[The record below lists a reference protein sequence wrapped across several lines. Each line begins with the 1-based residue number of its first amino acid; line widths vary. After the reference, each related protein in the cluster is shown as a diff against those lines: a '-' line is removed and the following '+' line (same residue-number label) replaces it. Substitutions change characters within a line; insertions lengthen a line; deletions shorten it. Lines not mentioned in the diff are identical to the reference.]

1 MKTLLSI
8 AVCSCFLLFGFSGCD
23 KNCSSDPS
31 CNEINL
37 NKPFTARLGER
48 WCLESENL
56 EINFGPFVEDSRC
69 NVPGIECI
77 WAGRYVMA
85 TTLVHGDAAKQ
96 DTFYA
101 VHNWTDT
108 LYSGNLS
115 IILNKVLPET
125 RPTTDPIDQSNYAF
139 DVVVKKE

>member
-8 AVCSCFLLFGFSGCD
+8 ALCSCFLLFGFSGCD
-23 KNCSSDPS
+23 KNCSADPS

-37 NKPFTARLGER
+37 NKPFTARLGES
-48 WCLESENL
+48 WCLESEDL
-56 EINFGPFVEDSRC
+56 EIQFWNTVEDSRC
-69 NVPGIECI
+69 NVPGIECV
-77 WAGRYVMA
+77 WAGRYVMS
-85 TTLVHGDAAKQ
+85 LWLIYGGDAVVE

-115 IILNKVLPET
+115 IILNKVFPES
-125 RPTTDPIDQSNYAF
+125 RPTTDPIDQKNYSF
-139 DVVVKKE
+139 EVVVK